1 MRLRRIT
8 LALGTALLCWPGA
21 ASAQQLANPDPVL
34 QSMWQEGME
43 NSQTYPLAQALLD
56 SIGPRL
62 TGTPGFQAA
71 GDWLVAMY
79 GKWGIRAHN
88 EQYGT
93 WKGWQRGISHID
105 LVEPRVRTLEGMML
119 AWSPGTRGKARADVV
134 ILPDLADS
142 TEFQAW
148 LPEVEGKFVL
158 ISMPQ
163 PTCRPDAD
171 WEEQATEESF
181 ERMKAKRDTARQAW
195 RSRVE
200 KTGTGRNGLA
210 PALEA
215 AGAAGVVSSNWSS
228 GWGARRIF
236 AATTEQV
243 PTFDLSCEDYGLV
256 FRLAKH
262 GQNPVL
268 EVEFE
273 AEWEDEVPLFNT
285 IAAIRGSEK
294 PDEYIVLSA
303 HLDSWDGG
311 SGATDN
317 GTGTIMM
324 LEAMRIIQ
332 ATYPN
337 PKRSIIVGH
346 WNSEEQGLNGSRAFA
361 ADNPEIVDG
370 MHVLFNEDN
379 GTGRIMGISMQGLND
394 AGSYFAR
401 WMGMLPFEITS
412 HIEMLMIPGT
422 PSGGGTDNASFICS
436 GAPAFGLFATRWN
449 YFTYTWHT
457 ELDTFDKVVFDDLMN
472 NATLTAMLV
481 YLADQESVKMS
492 RDQVE
497 VLPPSRF
504 GRQQR
509 TWPECRDAMRTWEAY
524 RSR

>member
-1 MRLRRIT
+1 MQRSRII
-8 LALGTALLCWPGA
+8 LALSVALLGWAGA
-21 ASAQQLANPDPVL
+21 ASAQQFPNPDPVL
-34 QSMWQEGME
+34 ESMWQEGME

-62 TGTPGFQAA
+62 TGSPGYQAA

-79 GKWGIRAHN
+79 GRWGVAARN

-93 WKGWQRGISHID
+93 WKGWERGLTHID

-119 AWSPGTRGKARADVV
+119 AWSPGTRGKVKAGVV
-134 ILPDLADS
+134 ILGDVADS

-148 LPEVEGKFVL
+148 LPEVKGKFVL
-158 ISMPQ
+158 TSLPQ

-171 WEEQATEESF
+171 WEEWATEESF
-181 ERMKAKRDTARQAW
+181 EQMKAKRDTARRAW
-195 RSRVE
+195 RQRVAN
-200 KTGTGRNGLA
+200 TGTGRNGLG

-215 AGAAGVVSSNWSS
+215 AGAVGVISSNWSS
-228 GWGARRIF
+228 GWGARRIV
-236 AATTEQV
+236 AASTENV
-243 PTFDLSCEDYGLV
+243 PTMDLGCEDYGLV

-262 GQNPVL
+262 GQNPIL
-268 EVEFE
+268 EVE
-273 AEWEDEVPLFNT
+273 AKAKWDDEVPLFNT
-285 IAAIRGSEK
+285 IATIPGSEK

-324 LEAMRIIQ
+324 LEAMRILQ

-337 PKRSIIVGH
+337 PKRTIIVGH
-346 WNSEEQGLNGSRAFA
+346 WDSEEQGLNGSRAFA
-361 ADNPEIVDG
+361 ADHPEVVGG
-370 MHVLFNEDN
+370 MHALFNEDN
-379 GTGRIMGISMQGLND
+379 GTGRVVGISMQGLTD

-401 WMGMLPFEITS
+401 WVGQLPSEIRG
-412 HIEMLMIPGT
+412 HIELTIPGT
-422 PSGGGTDNASFICS
+422 PSGGGTDNASFVCS
-436 GAPAFGLFATRWN
+436 GAPAFGLFAHRWS

-457 ELDTFDKVVFDDLMN
+457 ERDTFDKLVFDDLES

-481 YLADQESVKMS
+481 YLADQESEMIP
-492 RDQVE
+492 RARVE

-504 GRQQR
+504 GPRQR
-509 TWPECRDAMRTWEAY
+509 TWPECRDAMRTWGDY
-524 RSR
+524 RNR